1 MVNSLF
7 RVMAG
12 AALALVLGA
21 LPRTAWAVL
30 DVNKSFTPISIR
42 QTQVSVAEIR
52 LFNSSQS
59 FAVND
64 VAFTDVL
71 PTNVTIASV
80 TPVLN
85 ECGGTLTLSDPTRI
99 VLSGGAIPVGV
110 SGNSGSCRIQVQVT
124 SATAGTYVN
133 QIGAGDVTGVENGTA
148 IANPQAAQA
157 TLIVNPILA
166 LTGIKR
172 YSANCGS
179 PETAALH
186 VGGVSPV
193 CIRLSN
199 PNVFPVTGVALT
211 DALPVPMVLSGTGN
225 LRGTCISGGGTPV
238 STATSAGVS
247 GVTLAAGGSCELV
260 FDITIDPAQR
270 ATVRNGNVNNTVPA
284 GSVTTTEGATNT
296 AFNRNLLVQTGAAG
310 TKTFSPATIAQNGT
324 STLTIQLRN
333 FNDLPISGAALTDT
347 MPAGITVVGPV
358 STDCAGGTASFTAN
372 SVSVSG
378 ATIPAAPSLTT
389 SSFGSCSITATV
401 RGDQLGVLTNSVAA
415 GNFAGIPYASFSGN
429 LTVISSVT
437 ASKAFAPAVR
447 PQGTT
452 STATITLSNSA
463 GVPATITAFTDDFNM
478 GVTGGGPGLSITGT
492 STTCGGTVN
501 VGGTNNLVVTMG
513 SGTIPAGGSC
523 TITVNLAI
531 SATAGIATRTNTIAA
546 NALQTSL
553 GNNATAATATLQ
565 ITRAA
570 TLAKA
575 FNPTSV
581 ASSGISRLTV
591 TVTRDTALP
600 AFSAVQFTDPL
611 PAGLTI
617 AATPN
622 VTNTCGGT
630 VTATP
635 SGSEL
640 VLSGGAIT
648 GSSCSVAVDVQTAA
662 YPAPPAACPSYPNTI
677 PTANFSVSDGSNT
690 YRHGA
695 NVSATLATLDADGS
709 TAGCQSPSLLI
720 NKAFDPITT
729 TGGGFS
735 TAIVQIANNQPGAIA
750 LSNVSLTDVL
760 PTNVTV
766 FGPTSATFT
775 AVSGTCSGGS
785 FTAVPGADR
794 FTINGASVGANA
806 ICELR
811 VRVTSSFDGNHIN
824 EIATGALR
832 SREGVSNSNTVSA
845 TLTIQRNVNVQKFF
859 TPRVIPVG
867 GSSLLTLRIFNSNE
881 AVRTLTPTGLVDT
894 LPAGMTIA
902 GSPAA
907 STTCTGATLTA
918 PAGGSTV
925 TIGSFALPAR
935 SFCDVLVPVTV
946 ATAGSFVNSIAAGVI
961 QTTEGSTNPDIAQD
975 TLISVAPP
983 SIGKAFAPASIASGG
998 TSTIT
1003 FTLTNASTLAPLT
1016 AASFTDVLP
1025 SGMRVNAAGAA
1036 GGTCTGASGNFF
1048 SAGQTGTLSFTGL
1061 TVPNTGARS
1070 CTVTLVVGTT
1080 TPGSFP
1086 NQATD
1091 FRSTETPTGVASPV
1105 ATLTVLG
1112 NPPSIGKAFA
1122 PASVPLGTPSTLTLT
1137 LSNADPVP
1145 ITLASPAFTDPFPT
1159 GMAVAS
1165 PLVVGNTCGG
1175 TLLDLAGD
1183 TLAAGDTGI
1192 RLEGGSIPA
1201 SGSCTITLAVV
1212 TGQSGSFPNTTS
1224 VLASTNA
1231 GNSAS
1236 GGSATLTVTPPELS
1250 VSKSVFPNPVATGG
1264 QATYTIVVSNA
1275 SNAGTGR
1282 ALAPLRID
1290 DSLPAGM
1297 TLAATTGS
1305 DPGWS
1310 CTGSTDLVCTYT
1322 NDLAAGASTT
1332 LRLVVDVDLSNV
1344 TGDNTAR
1351 VSGGRDPLCPA
1362 PPELPAP
1369 RCSGSVL
1376 SSTVPVVLSQVDA
1389 RVIGS
1394 ELVVGFATS
1403 TELGTAAFRVLT
1415 GPERVPLGAAL
1426 PSAAGT
1432 RFDAQAYEVRGP
1444 DRGHRDVWI
1453 EELDLRGG
1461 RTVHGPFP
1469 VGTTVGAPEPPS
1481 PIDWSAIAA
1490 EQQAFR
1496 AQAAAALRSTAS
1508 AVVELRVDTDGWTV
1522 VRHEDLLA
1530 AGIDWSGTPVADLRL
1545 RTGGVTVPIEVH
1557 GPASFGPGSRLAF
1570 WGRGITDSL
1579 YTKSRVYTLDRAGGG
1594 ERLRGVQASPHAGAP
1609 QARVAGELLH
1619 APDRLYSMLSPASDP
1634 WYAREARRVG
1644 ETVTA
1649 AEESFVLTERAAV
1662 GLPDRLEVLLWG
1674 GSDPVESPDHSARV
1688 LVNGSFIGTVRFD
1701 GLTTHRFTVD
1711 LPPGLLQS
1719 GNNLLRIEPVA
1730 DTDASFDV
1738 IALESIRVSYP
1749 RTLAAVGNRLSFAAP
1764 DGLPGGTAPERI
1776 RAEGFETAPV
1786 PGCSASASCLRYRVT
1801 GLTTPD
1807 VVILRERAG
1816 TLTRLD
1822 HWTLAGTTGNWTAD
1836 FAVALEAGDRIHVEP
1851 AAGRA
1856 PRSLQPV
1863 VPVAD
1868 PLAGGPASYLV
1879 ISHPA
1884 FIEALAP
1891 LVAARQ
1897 AEGFSVRVLD
1907 VETLYRAYGD
1917 GRFDPEPIRRA
1928 IAEAYTRL
1936 GTRYVLLVGGDTF
1949 DYLDHGGIGATSF
1962 LPTFYRQTD
1971 ARFIRYGAADSVH
1984 ADVDRD
1990 GVADLALGRFPART
2004 AAEAAAL
2011 VQKTL
2016 DYASASHARRHLLV
2030 ADRPDPLVFADQLR
2044 QILPQ
2049 LPGWTPTEVDLGQ
2062 YPIGDAGTAAA
2073 RGAMVAAVNQGQ
2085 ALVTYLGHSS
2095 PSRWTFSGLLNAAQ
2109 VSGGLFANPTRPTVI
2124 WTLGCY
2130 GSTITQ
2136 PVNNS
2141 LAHAF
2146 LLRPQGGAAA
2156 VLGAS
2161 GLTTVSSDVAW
2172 MNTMLLYLP
2181 QARIGDALWQ
2191 SQQLLHGLSPE
2202 YRDIVVGA
2210 NLLGDPALRLRQ

>member
-1 MVNSLF
+1 MVSSLF
-7 RVMAG
+7 RLTAG
-12 AALALVLGA
+12 ATLALLLGVL
-21 LPRTAWAVL
+21 PTTAWAVL

-42 QTQVSVAEIR
+42 QTQSSVVEVR

-64 VAFTDVL
+64 VVFTDIL
-71 PTNVTIASV
+71 PTNVTIASA
-80 TPVLN
+80 TPLLN
-85 ECGGTLTLSDPTRI
+85 ECGGMLTLSDPTRI
-99 VLSGGAIPVGV
+99 VLSGGTIPVGV
-110 SGNSGSCRIQVQVT
+110 GGNSGSCRIQVQVT

-133 QIGAGDVTGVENGTA
+133 QIDVGEVTGVENGVG

-193 CIRLSN
+193 CVRLTN

-211 DALPVPMVLSGTGN
+211 DALPVQMVLNGTGN
-225 LRGTCISGGGTPV
+225 LRGTCLSGGGTPV
-238 STATSAGVS
+238 SSATSAGVT
-247 GVTLAAGGSCELV
+247 GATLAAGGSCDLV
-260 FDITIDPAQR
+260 FDITVDPAQR
-270 ATVRNGNVNNTVPA
+270 ATVRNANVNNTVPA
-284 GSVTTTEGATNT
+284 SSVTSNEGATNT

-310 TKTFSPATIAQNGT
+310 VKSFSPATVPQSGT

-333 FNDLPISGAALTDT
+333 FNDLPITGAALTDA
-347 MPAGITVVGPV
+347 MPTGITVLGPV
-358 STDCAGGTASFTAN
+358 STDCVDGTASFTAT
-372 SVSVSG
+372 SVSISG
-378 ATIPAAPSLTT
+378 ATIPPAPSLTT
-389 SSFGSCSITATV
+389 SSFGACSITATV
-401 RGDQLGVLTNSVAA
+401 RGDQLGVLNNGVDA
-415 GNFAGIPYASFSGN
+415 GNWSGIPYNTFSGN
-429 LTVISSVT
+429 LTVVSAVS
-437 ASKAFAPAVR
+437 ASKVFAPAVR

-463 GVPATITAFTDDFNM
+463 GLPAAITAFTDDFNM
-478 GVTGGGPGLSITGT
+478 GVSGAGPGLTITGT
-492 STTCGGTVN
+492 SNTCGGTVN
-501 VGGTNNLVVTMG
+501 VGGTNNLVVSMG

-570 TLAKA
+570 TLGKT
-575 FNPTSV
+575 FSPTSV

-622 VTNTCGGT
+622 LVNTCEGS

-635 SGSEL
+635 GGNVL
-640 VLSGGAIT
+640 ALSGGSVA
-648 GSSCSVAVDVQTAA
+648 GASCSVAVDVQSAA
-662 YPAPPAACPSYPNTI
+662 YPAPPAACPSYVNTI
-677 PTANFSVSDGSNT
+677 PTANFSVSDGSNG
-690 YRHGA
+690 YNQGA
-695 NVSATLATLDADGS
+695 NVSATLATVDADTGA
-709 TAGCQSPSLLI
+709 AGCQSPSLLI

-735 TAIVQIANNQPGAIA
+735 TAIVQIANNQPAAIA

-760 PTNVTV
+760 PANVTV

-775 AVSGTCSGGS
+775 ASSGTCSGGS
-785 FTAVPGADR
+785 ITAVPGADR
-794 FTINGASVGANA
+794 FSISGASIAANSV
-806 ICELR
+806 CELR
-811 VRVTSSFDGNHIN
+811 VRVTSTFDGNHIN
-824 EIATGALR
+824 EIVTGALS

-845 TLTIQRNVNVQKFF
+845 TLTIQRNINVQKFF

-867 GSSLLTLRIFNSNE
+867 GISQLTLRVFNSNE
-881 AVRTLTPTGLVDT
+881 AVRTLTPAGLVDT
-894 LPAGMTIA
+894 LPGGMTIA
-902 GSPAA
+902 ATPAA
-907 STTCTGATLTA
+907 STTCAGATLTA
-918 PAGGSTV
+918 PAGGNTV
-925 TIGSFALPAR
+925 TLGSFALAAR

-946 ATAGSFVNSIAAGVI
+946 ATANSFVNTIAAGVI
-961 QTTEGSTNPDIAQD
+961 QTAEGSTNPDIAQD
-975 TLISVAPP
+975 TLISVAQP
-983 SIGKAFAPASIASGG
+983 SIAKAFAPASVALGG

-1003 FTLTNASTLAPLT
+1003 FTLTNASALAPLT
-1016 AASFTDVLP
+1016 AASFSDALP
-1025 SGMRVNAAGAA
+1025 TGMRVHAGGAA
-1036 GGTCTGASGNFF
+1036 GGTCVGASSNVFT
-1048 SAGQTGTLSFTGL
+1048 AGQTGTLNFTGL
-1061 TVPNTGARS
+1061 TVPNTGGRT
-1070 CTVTLVVGTT
+1070 CTVTLAVSTT
-1080 TPGSFP
+1080 TTGAFP
-1086 NQATD
+1086 NQATN
-1091 FRSTETPTGVASPV
+1091 FRSTETPTGVDSPV

-1112 NPPSIGKAFA
+1112 SPPSINKAFV
-1122 PASVPLGTPSTLTLT
+1122 PASVPLGTLSTLTLT
-1137 LSNADPVP
+1137 LSNASPVP
-1145 ITLASPAFTDPFPT
+1145 VTLASPAFTDPFPA
-1159 GMAVAS
+1159 GMTVAS

-1175 TLLDLAGD
+1175 TLLD
-1183 TLAAGDTGI
+1183 AAGATLVAGATGV
-1192 RLEGGSIPA
+1192 RLNGGSIPA
-1201 SGSCTITLAVV
+1201 DGSCTLTLAVV
-1212 TGQSGSFPNTTS
+1212 TSQSGNFPNTTS
-1224 VLASTNA
+1224 VLGSTNA
-1231 GNSAS
+1231 GSS
-1236 GGSATLTVTPPELS
+1236 TIGGSATLTVTPPELS
-1250 VSKSVFPNPVATGG
+1250 VAKSVFPNPVATGG

-1275 SNAGTGR
+1275 ATVGTGR
-1282 ALAPLRID
+1282 ALAPLRVD
-1290 DSLPAGM
+1290 DSLPVGM
-1297 TLAATTGS
+1297 TLVATTGS

-1310 CTGSTDLVCTYT
+1310 CAGTTDLVCTYA
-1322 NDLAAGASTT
+1322 NDIAAGASTT
-1332 LRLVVDVDLSNV
+1332 LRLVVNVDLSNV

-1362 PPELPAP
+1362 PPELPAA

-1376 SSTVPVVLSQVDA
+1376 ASTVPVVLSQVEA
-1389 RVIGS
+1389 RVIGG

-1403 TELGTAAFRVLT
+1403 TELGTAAFRVLA
-1415 GPERVPLGAAL
+1415 GPERGSLGAAL

-1432 RFDAQAYEVRGP
+1432 RFDVQTYEVRGP
-1444 DRGHRDVWI
+1444 DRGQREVWI
-1453 EELDLRGG
+1453 EELDLLGG

-1469 VGTTVGAPEPPS
+1469 VGTRVGTPEAPS
-1481 PIDWSAIAA
+1481 PIDWAAIAA

-1496 AQAAAALRSTAS
+1496 SQAAGALRNTTA
-1508 AVVELRVDTDGWTV
+1508 AVVELRVDSDGWYQL
-1522 VRHEDLLA
+1522 RHEDLLA
-1530 AGIDWSGTPVADLRL
+1530 AGIDWSGTAIAELRL
-1545 RTGGVTVPIEVH
+1545 RTGESMVPIEVH
-1557 GPASFGPGSRLAF
+1557 GPASFGPGSRVAF
-1570 WGRGITDSL
+1570 YGRGITDSL
-1579 YTKSRVYTLDRAGGG
+1579 YTRSRVYTLDRVGGG
-1594 ERLRGVQASPHAGAP
+1594 ERLQGVQATPHSGAP
-1609 QARVAGELLH
+1609 QSVIAGELRH
-1619 APDRLYSMLSPASDP
+1619 APDRLYSMLSPGSDP

-1649 AEESFVLTERAAV
+1649 AEESFVLPGRAAV

-1674 GSDPVESPDHSARV
+1674 GSDPVESPDHSARI
-1688 LVNGSFIGTVRFD
+1688 LVNGTFVGAVRFE
-1701 GLTTHRFTVD
+1701 GLSTHRYTVD

-1719 GNNLLRIEPVA
+1719 GNNVLRIEPVA
-1730 DTDASFDV
+1730 DTDAGFDV
-1738 IALESIRVSYP
+1738 IALESIRVDYP
-1749 RTLAAVGNRLSFAAP
+1749 RTLSAVDNRLSFAVP
-1764 DGLPGGTAPERI
+1764 ESLPTAAAAERI
-1776 RAEGFETAPV
+1776 RAEGFEAAPV
-1786 PGCSASASCLRYRVT
+1786 PACTVSASCLRYRVS
-1801 GLTTPD
+1801 GLSTPE

-1816 TLTRLD
+1816 VLTRLD
-1822 HWTLAGTTGNWTAD
+1822 HWTLAGTSGNWSAD
-1836 FAVALEAGDRIHVEP
+1836 FAVALAPGDRIHLEP
-1851 AAGRA
+1851 AAGRV
-1856 PRSLQPV
+1856 PRSIQPV

-1868 PLAGGPASYLV
+1868 PLAGGPASYL
-1879 ISHPA
+1879 ILSHPA
-1884 FIEALAP
+1884 FIGSLTP
-1891 LVAARQ
+1891 LIAARQ
-1897 AEGFSVRVLD
+1897 AEGFTVRVLD
-1907 VETLYRAYGD
+1907 VESLYRAYGD

-1928 IAEAYTRL
+1928 IAEAYARL
-1936 GTRYVLLVGGDTF
+1936 GTRYVLLVGGDTY
-1949 DYLDHGGIGATSF
+1949 DYLDHGGIGAASF

-1971 ARFIRYGAADSVH
+1971 ARFVRFGAADSVH
-1984 ADVDRD
+1984 ADIDRD

-2011 VQKTL
+2011 VNKTL
-2016 DYASASHARRHLLV
+2016 DYASASHGRRHLLV

-2044 QILPQ
+2044 QIVPQ

-2062 YPIGDAGTAAA
+2062 YPVGDAGTAAA

-2130 GSTITQ
+2130 GSTISQ
-2136 PVNNS
+2136 PVHNS

-2146 LLRPQGGAAA
+2146 LLRPQGGAAV

-2172 MNTMLLYLP
+2172 LNTMLLYLP

-2191 SQQLLHGLSPE
+2191 SQQLLHGLSPD